1 MFCVGDEVDIHLGEL
16 WHRTIR
22 YMDVKEAHGSSTNP
36 RVRNEHS
43 AYPGRARTP

>member
-1 MFCVGDEVDIHLGEL
+1 MTFCVGDEVDIHLGEL

-22 YMDVKEAHGSSTNP
+22 LTGVNEAHEII
-36 RVRNEHS
+36 NEHS